1 MWRPNNKDNMNPTKG
16 KKTKTNNHAHIE
28 FAVRLSM
35 KIIMNAKTKFNKKAL
50 TNKILIIILD

>member
-1 MWRPNNKDNMNPTKG
+1 MNPTKG
-16 KKTKTNNHAHIE
+16 RKTKTNNHAHIE